1 MFLSCTPLIIDWI
14 SFSNVARTFPSLSK
28 LYIHIFWIETAR
40 EIGHEIPKAKGKLM
54 FA

>member
-1 MFLSCTPLIIDWI
+1 MVFMMKHFLFILFNFMVDTDLIKNVEMVI
-14 SFSNVARTFPSLSK
+14 SE
-28 LYIHIFWIETAR
+28 WIETAR